1 MLTSPAYRRYVFT
14 PSGNQH
20 LPLLV
25 ESIGYNPSQE
35 KVTRPEGYPFY
46 HWIQTEA
53 GEGRLSYGNEIVVLE
68 PFTGLLL
75 PPGMPHAY
83 EATSQGN
90 GWSTLYLTF
99 GGEATGPILAAFAI
113 REPAFFRWEPDS
125 PLAPLLGLM
134 LEQLDTGNDLFGLET
149 STETYRFLGLLSK
162 FGQASSISVTRN
174 MEKLEP
180 LLRWMEIH
188 YGNPDIGLDSLA
200 EVLGISSR
208 HLSKLFQLTFGLS
221 PYAYLV
227 QMRIHKAKERLAGNP
242 DLTVSSIAGET
253 GFRDT
258 SHFVATFRKH
268 TNLTPQQFRRL
279 H

>member
-1 MLTSPAYRRYVFT
+1 MQTPASRRFVFS
-14 PSGNQH
+14 PSGTPL
-20 LPLLV
+20 LPLIV
-25 ESIGYNPSQE
+25 ESIGYNPNQE
-35 KVTRPEGYPFY
+35 KIIRSEGYPFY

-53 GEGRLSYGNEIVVLE
+53 GEGKLSYGNETVVLE

-83 EATSQGN
+83 EAISHGTA
-90 GWSTLYLTF
+90 WSTLYITF
-99 GGEATGPILAAFAI
+99 GGEATGPILNAFAI
-113 REPAFFRWEPDS
+113 REPAFFRWDPDS
-125 PLAPLLGLM
+125 PLAPLLGSM
-134 LEQLDTGNDLFGLET
+134 LEQLDTGNDLFGLEI
-149 STETYRFLGLLSK
+149 STKTYRFLGLLSK
-162 FGQASSISVTRN
+162 FGQASSVSVTRN
-174 MEKLEP
+174 MEKLAP
-180 LLRWMEIH
+180 LLQWMENH
-188 YGNPDIGLDSLA
+188 YHDPDIGLDSLA

-242 DLTVSSIAGET
+242 ELTVASIAGET

>member
-1 MLTSPAYRRYVFT
+1 MLTPAYRRYVFS
-14 PSGNQH
+14 PSGNPH

-35 KVTRPEGYPFY
+35 KVTRPEGYPCY

-53 GEGRLSYGNEIVVLE
+53 GEGRLTYGNETVVLE
-68 PFTGLLL
+68 PHTGLLL
-75 PPGMPHAY
+75 PPGMPHTY
-83 EATSQGN
+83 ETSDGKV
-90 GWSTLYLTF
+90 WRTLYLTF
-99 GGEATGPILAAFAI
+99 GGEATSHILSAFAI
-113 REPAFFRWEPDS
+113 SEPAFFHWEPDS
-125 PLAPLLGLM
+125 PLAPLLGSM
-134 LEQLDTGNDLFGLET
+134 LEQLDTGDDLFGLET
-149 STETYRFLGLLSK
+149 STQTYRFLGLLSK

-174 MEKLEP
+174 MEKLNP
-180 LLRWMEIH
+180 LLKWMEKH
-188 YGNPDIGLDSLA
+188 YGNPDLGLDSLA
-200 EVLGISSR
+200 DVLGISGR

-227 QMRIHKAKERLAGNP
+227 QMRIHKAKERLAGDP
-242 DLTVSSIAGET
+242 DLTVASIAGLT

-268 TNLTPQQFRRL
+268 TGLTPQQFRKL